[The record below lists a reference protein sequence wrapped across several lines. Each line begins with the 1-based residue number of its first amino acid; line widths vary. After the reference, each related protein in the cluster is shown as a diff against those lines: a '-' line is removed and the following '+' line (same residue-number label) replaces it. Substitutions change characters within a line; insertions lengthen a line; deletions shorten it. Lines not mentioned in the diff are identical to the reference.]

1 MKQKKRIIKKENK
14 KKKPKNVR
22 KGELEIKGFETT
34 KFWEA
39 SAYVLQRG
47 RGDAM
52 RKTRSAEILEF
63 WEQRENVLHARAY
76 GADLVREA
84 TREHATDELPERL

>member
-1 MKQKKRIIKKENK
+1 M
-14 KKKPKNVR
+14 R

-39 SAYVLQRG
+39 SAYVLQGG

-52 RKTRSAEILEF
+52 RKAGSAEILEF
-63 WEQRENVLHARAY
+63 REQRENVLHARAY
-76 GADLVREA
+76 GADPVREA
-84 TREHATDELPERL
+84 TGEHAADELPERP